1 MSVMPQLLLTPGETL
16 LMRAALKRRLIELG
30 KPGNLPTTEIA
41 EVESITRLLRQLA
54 MHPSNNT
61 LPLNASTDE
70 TVLIART
77 LNRQAAWQ
85 RSVLPQAREQGVLA
99 TLRSK
104 VEALVTPSSLQQRV
118 SRRLTGLWRHDA
130 V

>member
-1 MSVMPQLLLTPGETL
+1 MPQLVLTPGETL

-30 KPGNLPTTEIA
+30 KPGSLPATDIV

-54 MHPSNNT
+54 AQPAGHA

-104 VEALVTPSSLQQRV
+104 VEALVAPANLQQRM
-118 SRRLTGLWRHDA
+118 SRRIAGLWRRDA